1 MRATPNE
8 KGRPLQQAAPEQV
21 ALPGHRSVYP
31 QQHDLLNHER
41 DSGSLSPAIPASA
54 FACAR
59 PPASSLAI
67 SEQSTKARA

>member
-1 MRATPNE
+1 MRAIPNE
-8 KGRPLQQAAPEQV
+8 NGHLLQQAAPEQV
-21 ALPGHRSVYP
+21 ALPRHRSVYP
-31 QQHDLLNHER
+31 QQHDLLNYER

-67 SEQSTKARA
+67 SEQPTKARA